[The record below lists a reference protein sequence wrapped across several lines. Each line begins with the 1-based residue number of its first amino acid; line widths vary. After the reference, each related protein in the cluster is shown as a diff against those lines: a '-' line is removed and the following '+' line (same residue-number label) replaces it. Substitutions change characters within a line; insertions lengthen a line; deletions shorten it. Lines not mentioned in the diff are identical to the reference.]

1 MRDRK
6 PPRRYYTA
14 VYTTALITLVGAV
27 VFYDGAPK
35 NWMQYLALGFLM
47 IFFHTRSVNIG
58 KRMNFSLSTA
68 TIFPIIFL
76 CGTTPAMMMSGLS
89 GVVDG
94 ILGKKSWDR
103 TLFNASQLAFC
114 ALVGSLVF
122 RAING
127 SIDPLDTRGFVSMVG
142 AALTYIIVNILIV
155 TFVISEFTSTSWRAR
170 LATVGISGFNSSMG
184 TSFMGLLFTL
194 FVLSYRFWGLLAFG
208 ALLVHFAELLKATAV
223 VSGERE
229 KRRELEEELVID
241 EMTQAYNFRYL
252 SNWLNDS
259 DDAQVGVLFVD
270 IDDFKVFND
279 LYGHAEGDVVLKTM
293 TETIKKSVRADDQII
308 RYGGDEFVVLL
319 PGMDSEGAKRVA
331 RRIQSNLSKLPYATW
346 KKPITVSI
354 GIASTPED
362 TTDRRELLLLADQAM
377 YEAKSSGK
385 NTLCVNYLQKGPA

>member
-1 MRDRK
+1 
-6 PPRRYYTA
+6 
-14 VYTTALITLVGAV
+14 
-27 VFYDGAPK
+27 
-35 NWMQYLALGFLM
+35 
-47 IFFHTRSVNIG
+47 
-58 KRMNFSLSTA
+58 
-68 TIFPIIFL
+68 
-76 CGTTPAMMMSGLS
+76 
-89 GVVDG
+89 
-94 ILGKKSWDR
+94 
-103 TLFNASQLAFC
+103 
-114 ALVGSLVF
+114 
-122 RAING
+122 
-127 SIDPLDTRGFVSMVG
+127 MVG